1 MSEID
6 LGLSMMEYD
15 DSLVSLR
22 IKIDLLK
29 ASIKKVQRYELL
41 TTNQYIQQMELVIEI
56 LKDISQ
62 NYSSGI

>member
-22 IKIDLLK
+22 INIDLLK

-41 TTNQYIQQMELVIEI
+41 TTDQYIQQMELVIEI